1 MADELSFLGEGLQQV
16 SVAYLEE
23 NKEER
28 GEEGMEAVDLLP
40 VHDSKKQKCGGCV
53 PLQGQ
58 RQQKQSSLG
67 HHLQRKFHLQTQAQA
82 SEKQYC
88 QVKKTCLFLIL
99 LRSELHTNPA

>member
-40 VHDSKKQKCGGCV
+40 VHDSKKQKCGGCM
-53 PLQGQ
+53 PLQG
-58 RQQKQSSLG
+58 
-67 HHLQRKFHLQTQAQA
+67 
-82 SEKQYC
+82 
-88 QVKKTCLFLIL
+88 
-99 LRSELHTNPA
+99 